1 MDNIIQKPTR
11 KGYSSRVKFQAV
23 MEVIKGR
30 PVGEVARLYGFHP
43 TLFLRWKRQFEERGP
58 IIFEDGKKDESQKKI
73 EELTRMIGK
82 KEIEIELLKKFLG
95 SVG

>member
-1 MDNIIQKPTR
+1 MDNITKKPTR

-23 MEVIKGR
+23 MDVIRGK

-43 TLFLRWKRQFEERGP
+43 TLFPRWKKQFEDRGHL
-58 IIFEDGKKDESQKKI
+58 IFEESRKDEGQRKI
-73 EELTRMIGK
+73 DDLTRLLGK
-82 KEIEIELLKKFLG
+82 KEIEIELLKKYLG